1 METRV
6 SITIDGKQFYAP
18 GMYDQENRLIVE
30 DWASHA
36 AQGTTPAVKEVK
48 QRYYK
53 KMKLFTYTEFSL
65 WYSIRQHKTVF
76 VPSVWITGDPG
87 WVEVHGAYGPS
98 ITFGSV
104 KVPVSDVKE
113 GHGIFNATRIPPG
126 EYKGFT
132 VLPARVSSDE
142 SMDSSLSSTKVDDF
156 ILPDQIRLPDHA

>member
-6 SITIDGKQFYAP
+6 SIMIDGKQFYAP

-53 KMKLFTYTEFSL
+53 KLKLFTYTEFSL

-76 VPSVWITGDPG
+76 VPPVWITGDPG

-98 ITFGSV
+98 ITFGNV
-104 KVPVSDVKE
+104 KAPVSDVKE

-156 ILPDQIRLPDHA
+156 DIS